1 MIGIILRVA
10 EELNPY
16 APPAHGTASED
27 ADEDDEPGYWRDG
40 PLLIVEHG
48 ARLPKRV
55 CLMTGARAR
64 GKRWRSSLSW
74 MHPGLG
80 LVLFLLFSVVGLA
93 LGWLAFRRRLVFRHG
108 LSDAG
113 RARLHRGQLWVR
125 ASALLGIAGFLSGLG
140 LSINPLTVLGLLVL
154 VVGVLVG
161 RRMSRVAPVVWI
173 RDGEAALRVNE
184 AVFEALDLDDDD

>member
-1 MIGIILRVA
+1 VV

-16 APPAHGTASED
+16 APPAYEAAGED
-27 ADEDDEPGYWRDG
+27 PDEDDEPGYWRDG
-40 PLLIVEHG
+40 QLLIVEHG

-55 CLMTGARAR
+55 CLMTGRRAR

-80 LVLFLLFSVVGLA
+80 LVLFLLFSGIGLL

-113 RARLHRGQLWVR
+113 RARLHRGQLLVR
-125 ASALLGIAGFLSGLG
+125 ASALLGSAGILLGLG
-140 LSINPLTVLGLLVL
+140 LSFYPLTVFALLVL
-154 VVGVLVG
+154 LVGVFVG
-161 RRMSRVAPVVWI
+161 RRMSKVAPVAWI
-173 RDGEAALRVNE
+173 RDGEAALRVDE
-184 AVFEALDLDDDD
+184 VVFEALDLDDDDD